1 MQEVSWKKIL
11 LGSLVPALTLGCSHT
26 LTLGSKASSE
36 DWQKVNHR
44 LQGKKMEV
52 VLRDG
57 RRIRADSV
65 KVSPETI
72 MWWQTRSRNQQSAQP
87 GEVEVICYRDR
98 LRGALEGAGLGLVGG
113 TIALAYV
120 GANSAS
126 EEAACSGFVC
136 MGGPIAGLVIGA
148 LIGAPVGMVG
158 GLTIGM
164 VKGSRICV
172 QFASDE
178 RAPSP

>member
-87 GEVEVICYRDR
+87 GEVAVICYRNR
-98 LRGALEGAGLGLVGG
+98 LRGALEGAGLGLVAG
-113 TIALAYV
+113 AAVLAYV
-120 GANSAS
+120 GAS
-126 EEAACSGFVC
+126 EAGEVTCSGFIC
-136 MGGPIAGLVIGA
+136 MGGPVAGAIIGA

-172 QFASDE
+172 QFTSDE